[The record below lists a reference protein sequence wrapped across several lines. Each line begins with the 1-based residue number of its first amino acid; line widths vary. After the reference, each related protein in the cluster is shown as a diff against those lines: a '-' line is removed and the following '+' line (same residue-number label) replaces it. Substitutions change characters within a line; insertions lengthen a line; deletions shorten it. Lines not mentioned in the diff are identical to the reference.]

1 MKILEFLNDN
11 SGAIGVIV
19 SAISVSVTIVLAII
33 TTRYARLTRQSQE
46 LVEKLIDSPEVV
58 VFLRP
63 HETHLNCVMLCIE
76 NVGTGRARDVQFK
89 TNFSSI
95 PLEEPNFLKNG
106 LASLERGQKI
116 EHFLVSVIGKL
127 EELKQT
133 PLEITV
139 TYTDSKGRPRD
150 PDFRLDSDDPDFRL
164 DFGELE
170 GLSSIGK
177 APLVEIA
184 DAAKNIDK
192 VLDKNLRHLT
202 SDYTN
207 RGYTFQVGDKVRAQE
222 EVKAVI
228 NGDISHRITI
238 PKGEVWTVIQVAGN
252 LVTVELDSARKETG
266 GVVYERVVHTSGYPY
281 RSFQLVKMNLPPV

>member
-1 MKILEFLNDN
+1 MYAEIIGFISPAIGVLIWILEFLIKI
-11 SGAIGVIV
+11 APVV
-19 SAISVSVTIVLAII
+19 AASVAVLAVML
-33 TTRYARLTRQSQE
+33 ARKTLKDADR
-46 LVEKLIDSPEVV
+46 PEVV

-63 HETHLNCVMLCIE
+63 HEVHIYCLMLCIE
-76 NVGTGRARDVQFK
+76 NVGTGRACDVRFK
-89 TNFSSI
+89 TDLSFKPDGSRS
-95 PLEEPNFLKNG
+95 LEELNFLKNG
-106 LASLERGQKI
+106 IANLGRGQKI
-116 EHFLVSVIGKL
+116 EHFLVSVIDRL

-139 TYTDSKGRPRD
+139 TYKDSK
-150 PDFRLDSDDPDFRL
+150 DSEQTRDFRL

-170 GLSSIGK
+170 GLSGIGK

-207 RGYTFQVGDKVRAQE
+207 RGYTFQVGDKV
-222 EVKAVI
+222 VTTNDVSGKI
-228 NGDISHRITI
+228 NGDARTHYPI
-238 PKGEVWTVIQVAGN
+238 PRGEICTVIQVMGN

-266 GVVYERVVHTSGYPY
+266 GVVYERVVHISGDPY
-281 RSFQLVKMNLPPV
+281 RSFQLVKMNLLPV